1 MWKSNWEVNKQN
13 LTFHLSIIFLPV
25 QKNPKLQEC
34 IKKRGQKEKIERK
47 DEKMKSKVSKK
58 KTLSYSHTNAQWA
71 ESTAIIQS
79 LNPEG

>member
-1 MWKSNWEVNKQN
+1 M
-13 LTFHLSIIFLPV
+13 PV

-58 KTLSYSHTNAQWA
+58 KLSLILILMHS
-71 ESTAIIQS
+71 ELS
-79 LNPEG
+79 LQQLFKA